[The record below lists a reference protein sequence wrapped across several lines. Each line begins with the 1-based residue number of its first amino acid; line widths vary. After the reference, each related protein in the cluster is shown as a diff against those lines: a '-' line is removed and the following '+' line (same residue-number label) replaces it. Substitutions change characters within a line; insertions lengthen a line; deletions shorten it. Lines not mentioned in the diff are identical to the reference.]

1 MVNEINEVK
10 PIENTQPINVDKK
23 PRGRPK
29 KENKVVKS
37 KDEIRAYYKEYFEE
51 HKDEIMKKRAEY
63 RKTEHYKQLRH
74 EQNARYK
81 AKVAQRPKVCLID
94 IKSLEPQRGVCLIK
108 V

>member
-1 MVNEINEVK
+1 MVNEINENK
-10 PIENTQPINVDKK
+10 SIENTQPINVDKK

-63 RKTEHYKQLRH
+63 RKTDKYKQLRH

-81 AKVAQRPKVCLID
+81 AKLAQRPKVCLID

-108 V
+108 I